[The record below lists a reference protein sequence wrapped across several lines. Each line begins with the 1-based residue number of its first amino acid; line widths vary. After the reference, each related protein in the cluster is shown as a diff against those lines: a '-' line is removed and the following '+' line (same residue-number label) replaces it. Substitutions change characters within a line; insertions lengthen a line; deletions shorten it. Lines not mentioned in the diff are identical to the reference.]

1 MLHSQHN
8 DNYLL
13 QKFYHISLKKLFQF
27 LSLLKYDT
35 GTLLGGRT
43 EIEMRDIDEI
53 TSDWKT
59 IPKGLKFLN
68 PSFETVSRDLIGA
81 LITEKGIFPPEI
93 VSTVVKDTYKWM

>member
-1 MLHSQHN
+1 MILEL
-8 DNYLL
+8 YWVVE
-13 QKFYHISLKKLFQF
+13 LK
-27 LSLLKYDT
+27 LKC
-35 GTLLGGRT
+35 
-43 EIEMRDIDEI
+43 EIDEI

-93 VSTVVKDTYKWM
+93 VSKVVKDTPTNG